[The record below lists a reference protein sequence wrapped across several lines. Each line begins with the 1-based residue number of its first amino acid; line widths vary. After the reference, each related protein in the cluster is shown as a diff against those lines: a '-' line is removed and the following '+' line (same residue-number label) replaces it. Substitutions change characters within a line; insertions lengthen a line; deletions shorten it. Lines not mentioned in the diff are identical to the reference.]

1 MEITSFDDL
10 LSATRQ
16 QSNPQRM
23 LFVFLRTV
31 LQKDATAA
39 ERAGFE
45 AGHGGALQPLSQVDF
60 AAADVPS
67 WASLRVEADSRS
79 PGWDK
84 LLVACMDES
93 PSPQHAER
101 ALQQM
106 LGRVESGGDLSGYLC
121 FTREGSPLRF
131 G

>member
-1 MEITSFDDL
+1 MEISSFDDL
-10 LSATRQ
+10 LRATRQ
-16 QSNPQRM
+16 QSQPQRM

-31 LQKDATAA
+31 LQKDATDA
-39 ERAGFE
+39 EKAGFQ
-45 AGHGGALQPLSQVDF
+45 AGQGGALQPISQVDF
-60 AAADVPS
+60 AAADIPS
-67 WASLRVEADSRS
+67 WHALRIEADSRS
-79 PGWDK
+79 TAWDK

-93 PSPQHAER
+93 SDPLTAER

-121 FTREGSPLRF
+121 FTREGVPVQF